1 MQLQTIL
8 NRVHPCKSFCY
19 EQACIVERGTSGAVV
34 EVTVRPRSN
43 GRPRCSGCG
52 QKCPGYDR
60 LEQRRYEFVPLWNMA
75 VFLCYTPRRVQCR
88 SCGIKVEQVP
98 WSEGKARQTTVYAWF
113 LAFWAKLLAWQQVAD
128 LYRSSWNTV
137 YRCVTTAVLWGLE
150 RRSLD
155 GIAAIG
161 VDEIQWRRGH
171 QYLTLVY
178 QIDTGSKRL
187 LHASA
192 GRTKESL
199 KEFFFT
205 LGQERSEQLQFAC
218 SDLWA
223 PYLDTIDRYTLAVN
237 ILDRFHI
244 MSHFSKAID
253 EIRAAAMREAKA
265 GGYEAVL
272 KHSRWCLL
280 KNPENLTDKQVVKLK
295 ELLKYNLPP
304 VKAYLL
310 KEDFQRF
317 WEYKTQR
324 GAERFLREWITR
336 VMKTDLEPMHRVAR
350 MLQAHEELILN
361 WFKAK
366 GELSSGSVEGMNYN
380 VKLAMRKAYGF
391 RSLDVLKTVLYHQL
405 GNLPQREFTHRF
417 W

>member
-1 MQLQTIL
+1 M
-8 NRVHPCKSFCY
+8 
-19 EQACIVERGTSGAVV
+19 
-34 EVTVRPRSN
+34 
-43 GRPRCSGCG
+43 
-52 QKCPGYDR
+52 
-60 LEQRRYEFVPLWNMA
+60 
-75 VFLCYTPRRVQCR
+75 
-88 SCGIKVEQVP
+88 
-98 WSEGKARQTTVYAWF
+98 
-113 LAFWAKLLAWQQVAD
+113 
-128 LYRSSWNTV
+128 
-137 YRCVTTAVLWGLE
+137 
-150 RRSLD
+150 
-155 GIAAIG
+155 
-161 VDEIQWRRGH
+161 
-171 QYLTLVY
+171 
-178 QIDTGSKRL
+178 
-187 LHASA
+187 
-192 GRTKESL
+192 
-199 KEFFFT
+199 
-205 LGQERSEQLQFAC
+205 
-218 SDLWA
+218 
-223 PYLDTIDRYTLAVN
+223 
-237 ILDRFHI
+237 
-244 MSHFSKAID
+244 
-253 EIRAAAMREAKA
+253 
-265 GGYEAVL
+265 L

-336 VMKTDLEPMHRVAR
+336 VMKTDLEPMQRVAR